1 MIGLGSIPIFINLL
15 LKPDQLLA
23 YIPQD
28 SFMNFIVYKDYSY
41 QVLFSAICLTV
52 FFIFKNTFIFVIGY
66 FQAIIFRDIR
76 VESAKRLFQS
86 YLNSPYSLHLNRNPA
101 IITRNITRS
110 RLL

>member
-52 FFIFKNTFIFVIGY
+52 FFIFKKINKKENKAIEIFK
-66 FQAIIFRDIR
+66 
-76 VESAKRLFQS
+76 E
-86 YLNSPYSLHLNRNPA
+86 
-101 IITRNITRS
+101 ITETLGREADE
-110 RLL
+110 